1 MEPKLLYTAN
11 EVIAATGLSR
21 TKVYALIANGEI
33 PSIKIGASIRVPA
46 DKLREWIHA
55 QLKETA

>member
-21 TKVYALIANGEI
+21 TKIYALIANGDI
-33 PSIKIGASIRVPA
+33 PSIRIGTSIRVPA
-46 DKLREWIHA
+46 AKLQEWIQA